1 MTSPRAKTILS
12 RLPAHLEAARPGK
25 LLGGVV
31 DALALDLD
39 VLSARMAAVR
49 RAHRLAEADELADL
63 LLIAARHGLTEGEL
77 DIVFERFAKV
87 AERLKALKAAATPAA
102 RDAAAEELL
111 AIWGLDLV
119 APKLPL
125 FALASDPGNL
135 NLAATRL
142 ASAVTT
148 ATRYAKLLAPVRR
161 RIAQV
166 CLLHAAGNG
175 TVDTVMRAAANAWD
189 LQIDSI
195 VHSPDRY
202 WHAAPVTDMLRLD
215 RQIPAAAANPA
226 PATGEHA
233 QTLPAAREFIGLEE
247 NPLWRMVTDGVNRRH
262 AELWS
267 LVRRGFERTLLQV
280 RVKGADAGRSVGP
293 MVVNRDEGHGIGYT
307 ASVPTGKTLVFT
319 EEGRALLDGADVTS
333 FAYAWQGACFA
344 GTDSNARLD
353 FVFGGDGLDP
363 ALRPAHF
370 VTSVPE
376 LALDRETTYPHSGES
391 LPVPGIAVGTT
402 RLAYFVQQAHAGS
415 LEGAPP
421 AVRTVSPRTRAAV
434 FDNSVFTPGTGQTE
448 AVAGEVSLSW
458 MERRAFA
465 ARLLIPPRFRALR
478 DDDDVD
484 GVQVLRRVSTALE
497 RFRPAG
503 IQLTVEFIDDRWV
516 LGQGLLPGAEHA
528 DAISQLRAATELWPV
543 PAN

>member
-12 RLPAHLEAARPGK
+12 RFPAHLEAARPGK
-25 LLGGVV
+25 LLGGVA

-39 VLSARMAAVR
+39 LLSARMAAVR
-49 RAHRLAEADELADL
+49 RAHRLVEADELADL

-102 RDAAAEELL
+102 RDAAAEDLL
-111 AIWGLDLV
+111 ALWGLDLV
-119 APKLPL
+119 GPKLPV
-125 FALASDPGNL
+125 FAPAAAPSDLAA
-135 NLAATRL
+135 AATRL
-142 ASAVTT
+142 VSAVTT
-148 ATRYAKLLAPVRR
+148 ATRYAKLLEPVRR

-175 TVDTVMRAAANAWD
+175 TVDTVMRAAANALD
-189 LQIDSI
+189 LHIDTI

-202 WHAAPVTDMLRLD
+202 WHAAPVTDLLRLD
-215 RQIPAAAANPA
+215 RQVPATL
-226 PATGEHA
+226 PATGEHP
-233 QTLPAAREFIGLEE
+233 QTLPAAPEFIGLEE
-247 NPLWRMVTDGVNRRH
+247 NPLWRRVTDGINRRH

-267 LVRRGFERTLLQV
+267 LVRRGFERSLLQV
-280 RVKGADAGRSVGP
+280 RVKGADAGRTVGL

-307 ASVPTGKTLVFT
+307 ASVPSGKTLVFT
-319 EEGRALLDGADVTS
+319 EEGRTLLDGADVTS

-353 FVFGGDGLDP
+353 FVFGGDGLDL

-370 VTSVPE
+370 VISVPE
-376 LALDRETTYPHSGES
+376 RALDRETSYPHSGES
-391 LPVPGIAVGTT
+391 LPMPGIAVGTT

-415 LEGAPP
+415 LEGAP
-421 AVRTVSPRTRAAV
+421 ASVRTVTPRTRAAV
-434 FDNSVFTPGTGQTE
+434 FDNSVFAPGAAQAE
-448 AVAGEVSLSW
+448 AVAGEVTLSW

-478 DDDDVD
+478 DADDLEA
-484 GVQVLRRVSTALE
+484 VQVLRRVATALE

-503 IQLTVEFIDDRWV
+503 IELKVEFIDDRWV
-516 LGQGLLPGAEHA
+516 LGQGLLPSAEHA
-528 DAISQLRAATELWPV
+528 DAIAQLRAATELWSV
-543 PAN
+543 PAA